1 MTITNT
7 RTNFKTLPEFFFR
20 YAYMTYGKD
29 AHRVIE
35 ERYIGGRNLADARRN
50 LLNSL
55 YRKPEEVHFFAAVA
69 C

>member
-1 MTITNT
+1 
-7 RTNFKTLPEFFFR
+7 
-20 YAYMTYGKD
+20 MTYGKD

-35 ERYIGGRNLADARRN
+35 ERYIGGRNLADARKN